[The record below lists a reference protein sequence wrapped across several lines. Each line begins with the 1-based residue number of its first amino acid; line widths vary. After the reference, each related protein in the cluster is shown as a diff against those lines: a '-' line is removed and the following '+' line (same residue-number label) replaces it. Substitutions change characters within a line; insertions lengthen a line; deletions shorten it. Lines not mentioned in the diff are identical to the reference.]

1 MSSSISRRVF
11 ISMKKIGPP
20 KILLRSIGLMFLT
33 VGLTA
38 CGNGSWWSNNDEPS
52 LESDQIFK
60 LIPTRVNDRKSWAK
74 DIFDISEE
82 LKIPRSK
89 ENICSII
96 AVVDQESNFIANPNV
111 PGLGA
116 KAVKEVSSRLQE
128 KFEAKLGETIGG
140 PIAGYFQDVLKNQP
154 TPEDNYLKQM
164 GRVKNEK
171 ELDVLY
177 REIFDY
183 MTKHYHVSA
192 LTGAAKLVG
201 QDFAEKLNPITTLGS
216 MQVHINYAKD
226 HKRTSMSTNELRDDL
241 YTEFGGLYYGIHRL
255 MLYPANYDKAI
266 YRFADYN
273 SGMYSSRNA
282 AFQKMAEKIS
292 GTDLDLDGDLLS
304 YDKNGDPRPAMT
316 TTEKALTNLF
326 AKNNILVTPRQLRDD
341 LKKEKDK
348 SFEKT
353 QTYIAISKLYQEKTG
368 KDAPYAIMPE
378 VVISGPKLSRD
389 YNTNWYASRV
399 NGRYETCMQRAKRIK
414 I

>member
-11 ISMKKIGPP
+11 ISMKKIGTP

-82 LKIPRSK
+82 LKIPRTK
-89 ENICSII
+89 DNICSII

-282 AFQKMAEKIS
+282 AFQKMEKKIKS
-292 GTDLDLDGDLLS
+292 TDLDLDGDLLS